1 MVSVV
6 ALRLVELERV
16 LMLEREQVLE
26 RLPVL
31 GLELELERSQELE
44 LGRFQVAEVRWQVQR
59 RSWVVSAEV
68 NNLLRHK
75 VQ

>member
-16 LMLEREQVLE
+16 LVLEREQVLE
-26 RLPVL
+26 RLLVL